1 MRSNYFATD
10 VPTIRRKW
18 GNITRIVVAMDIFC
32 YHFTCIKVTRSLK
45 R

>member
-10 VPTIRRKW
+10 IRRKW
-18 GNITRIVVAMDIFC
+18 GNITCIVVAMDIFC